1 MASQK
6 WYDEACWIWARDYH
20 DTSAEGRIA
29 LFRRHFKIKDLPE
42 LPTIVRV
49 SADTRYCLYV
59 NGMRVSVGPCKS
71 YPEHWYFEV
80 VDIRPFLRS
89 GENVLSAKVLR
100 FSDKHPGS
108 MSFMRTA
115 SPGLIVHGEVEGQ
128 KLHTGVGWLAQVDRS
143 TTLENRKD
151 WNYALGPPFLVLGET
166 VDANELEEDW
176 HMVSSSAWA
185 PAVVVSPKSMML
197 PVLDAWNLHERP
209 IPLLTETKTGLK
221 RVIRCSDPA
230 AFDGWSQFA
239 TEDRPLEV
247 RPSSTIWVEYEAEE
261 YTTAYIALK
270 CHASAGATIRLLY
283 SECYERP
290 MSRPGPGAQRVK
302 ANRSDHVNKMLYGS
316 HDTYI
321 TRNGLNTYTPFWFRA
336 FRFLRLEITTPAD
349 SPALKLMSLDIRA
362 TYYPLRVHSTISTPE
377 NPTLAALWETSIATL
392 RNCMHETYE
401 DCPFYE
407 QNQFLMDSRLQ
418 MLFTYVVSRD
428 DRLARKTMHEFHASR
443 LSTGLLRAHFPSPGR
458 TVNIPMFSL
467 FFVAMV
473 HDHYTFFGD
482 LALVRGYLATI
493 DGVLEYY
500 HGLVSE
506 RGLVGRFDEQDW
518 AFVDWVK
525 EWQRP
530 GGLHGMGVPP
540 SYSQQMDS
548 VATVHSL
555 VYAWALG
562 LAAELCSLVGRAD
575 TAREYSQRKMSISD
589 AVKTWCWSGDFFTDS
604 CCHYSAVP
612 EHESNTYSQHAQVW
626 AILAGA
632 VDGEQ
637 ATDLLRRTM
646 SAAKMPRCSYAM
658 TFYVFRAAA
667 MTGLYEELWPQLIAP
682 WEKMLAQDLVTFAED
697 DVGVRSDC
705 HGWSAVPLW
714 EIGTEIFGIVPGVLS
729 GKEVVKPR
737 VKILGDG
744 KSTGEFIGDGDG
756 RKMRVKVD
764 SGVVSVERVSGG
776 ASTRPVVG
784 GWADIEAFQ

>member
-1 MASQK
+1 MPSRK
-6 WYDEACWIWARDYH
+6 WHDEACWIWAQGYD
-20 DTSAEGRIA
+20 DTSPEGKIT
-29 LFRRHFKIKDLPE
+29 LFKRDFKIQDLPV
-42 LPTIVRV
+42 LPTVIRV

-59 NGMRVSVGPCKS
+59 NGVRVSVGPCKS
-71 YPEHWYFEV
+71 YPERWYFETV
-80 VDIRPFLRS
+80 NIRPFLRP

-108 MSFMRTA
+108 LSLTRTA
-115 SPGLIVHGEVEGQ
+115 NPGLIVHGEIDGQ
-128 KLHTGVGWLAQVDRS
+128 KLHTGVDWLARVDES
-143 TTLENRKD
+143 TTLESRKD

-166 VDANELEEDW
+166 VDANKLEEDW
-176 HMVSSSAWA
+176 HTNSSSASA

-209 IPLLTETKTGLK
+209 IPPLTEKKARLK
-221 RVIRCSDPA
+221 GVVRCSDPA
-230 AFDGWSQFA
+230 VFDDWSHFA
-239 TEDRPLEV
+239 TENHPLEV
-247 RPSSTIWVEYEAEE
+247 HPGSTTWVEYEAEE
-261 YTTAYIALK
+261 YTTAYITLQ
-270 CHASAGATIRLLY
+270 CHAPAGATIRLLY
-283 SECYERP
+283 SECYEQP
-290 MSRPGPGAQRVK
+290 MSRSGPGALRIK
-302 ANRSDHVNKMLYGS
+302 TDRRDHINGMLYGS
-316 HDTYI
+316 HDIYI

-349 SPALKLMSLDIRA
+349 SPALKLMSLDIRT
-362 TYYPLRVHSTISTPE
+362 TYYPLAIHSTISTPAD
-377 NPTLAALWETSIATL
+377 PTLTALWETSIATL

-401 DCPFYE
+401 DCPLYE

-443 LSTGLLRAHFPSPGR
+443 LPTGLLKAQFPSPGR

-473 HDHYTFFGD
+473 HDHCTFFGD
-482 LALVRGYLATI
+482 LALVRGYLATV

-500 HGLVSE
+500 RGMVDE
-506 RGLVGRFDEQDW
+506 RGLVGRFDDQDW

-540 SYSQQMDS
+540 SYSQREDG

-562 LAAELCSLVGRAD
+562 LAAELCSHLGRAD
-575 TAREYSQRKMSISD
+575 TGREYAQRKTSILD
-589 AVKTWCWSGDFFTDS
+589 AVKKWCWDGNFFTDGCS
-604 CCHYSAVP
+604 YSETPGCEPNA
-612 EHESNTYSQHAQVW
+612 HSQHTQVW

-632 VDGEQ
+632 VHGEQ

-646 SAAKMPRCSYAM
+646 SAAEMPRCSYAM

-667 MTGLYEELWPQLIAP
+667 MTGLYEELWPQLISP
-682 WEKMLAQDLVTFAED
+682 WEKMLAQNLITFAED

-714 EIGTEIFGIVPGVLS
+714 EIVTEIFGIRPGAIV
-729 GKEVVKPR
+729 GNDDAEPR
-737 VKILGDG
+737 MTLLGNG
-744 KSTGEFIGDGDG
+744 KSTGDFIVDGDR
-756 RKMRVKVD
+756 RKIRVEVD
-764 SGVVSVERVSGG
+764 SGVVTMRRIG
-776 ASTRPVVG
+776 R
-784 GWADIEAFQ
+784 D